1 MKKISNSPV
10 GLRKYSGL
18 ISLVVLFLI
27 LTVALLGLS
36 AWSTSRLAQNTQI
49 INVAGE
55 QGASIQQLS
64 KNLLDINLYL
74 AEQVNKPAATTTA
87 AAASDVAMPET
98 NAKTGDVAL
107 ADLPQEALFRLQ
119 EIKQIRDKFESTL
132 SAFEKGGEVTTQ
144 DGSSVTISAVSGNAK
159 AAYHAANLRQ
169 VWEPYLGLID
179 SFLSSNQGNQA
190 NLRKQVS
197 DYLVDYSR
205 LYNQTLLTDSSQLA
219 AALNSEVVAQASMLQ
234 KVQLG
239 GIIAAVVLFFMIVF
253 GALRQLVA
261 NDHKLAIANEEMSEI
276 MVSVN
281 EGLFL
286 VDKDLTIGSQ
296 YSRRLE
302 DILGQKDLGNKNL
315 LDVLDKFVPPEEV
328 ETTKFFIEQ
337 LYSDWVMEDLIE
349 DLNPLN
355 RISVQDERT
364 NELRFMDFKFFRVWI
379 NDKIERVLVSV
390 TDTTESVMLQAS
402 LEAQKE
408 QENREMEMLS
418 TILNTNPV
426 LLNNFIGSST
436 QNLDEIN
443 QILKSPGSDSYE
455 LQGKVQYI
463 ARLIHKIKGEASSL
477 KLQRMVGICESFEE
491 SLKVMRNSRSLTG
504 QDFFGLVV
512 LLEDLYRLFDIL
524 KNYSGR
530 MGQEAGSHANQ
541 AAAPSSTEPAWRTF
555 ATAQVDFLKQ
565 FVGDIATRNNKQAQL
580 VVSGFDQYE
589 IKESQWDKLKNVMIQ
604 LLRNS
609 VVHGIEAPEVRQA
622 RGKPAMGTLKLTLTQ
637 QADGNLVLAAED
649 DGNGIDFEAIRQK
662 AVNLGLL
669 AADAAPN
676 AEQKQLLNMM
686 FSNGF
691 STAANESEDA
701 GRGVGMDIIKDEI
714 QSIGGRIGVTTA
726 AHQYTR
732 FSIKFPQGK

>member
-159 AAYHAANLRQ
+159 AAYHVANLRQ

-477 KLQRMVGICESFEE
+477 KLQRMVGICESFEG

-541 AAAPSSTEPAWRTF
+541 VAAPSSTEPAWRTF